1 MNGERLF
8 SIRNPWF
15 VASAGVTASVV
26 VVSAVMG
33 FVVLPSLQP
42 GAGLTGMWD
51 AICRAAGSIR
61 TSPAEPGTP
70 AGFVTSDVVVT
81 PQMLST
87 PDAVSV
93 GRGATLAM
101 QCTLCHGSRGLS
113 EAESPN
119 LAGQHAAVVYKQLKD
134 YQSGARVSAIMTPRV
149 AGLDDQDFRDL
160 AAYYAYLPRLPG
172 YHPDRPP
179 QIVESG
185 APMRNIAPCAS
196 CHGDREHKAGSAWL
210 EGESPIYLKAQL
222 LAFASGARHNDISQ
236 QMRNIAR
243 RMTPAEIDAAA
254 EYYGSHP

>member
-1 MNGERLF
+1 MIGERLF

-15 VASAGVTASVV
+15 TASVGITASV
-26 VVSAVMG
+26 AVVSAVMG

-42 GAGLTGMWD
+42 GMGLEGAWD

-61 TSPAEPGTP
+61 SAPVEAVAPASSLT
-70 AGFVTSDVVVT
+70 TDVVVT
-81 PQMLST
+81 TPMLSS
-87 PDAVSV
+87 PDPVAI

-101 QCTLCHGSRGLS
+101 QCTLCHGSRGIS

-119 LAGQHAAVVYKQLKD
+119 LAGQYAAVVYKQLKD
-134 YQSGARVSAIMTPRV
+134 YQSGARANAVMTPRV
-149 AGLDDQDFRDL
+149 ANLDDQDFRDL

-172 YHPDRPP
+172 YHPGRPP
-179 QIVESG
+179 KIVESG

-196 CHGDREHKAGSAWL
+196 CHSERENKAGSAWL
-210 EGESPIYLKAQL
+210 EGESPNYLKAQL

-243 RMTPAEIDAAA
+243 RMTPEEIDAAA
-254 EYYGSHP
+254 EYYGNRP